1 MGTTERPDRLSTA
14 EIEEEFRG
22 FSGADWKRAL
32 SLARMAVAGLPGWT
46 AETLLSEALQKLL
59 SGDRTWKRGVSPL
72 VTLKT
77 IMRSITSNERKKER
91 NGPIDAHCS
100 VDVGAGESTDD
111 EGSTSVQPEDSL
123 DPLTIIDARSQLAY
137 IEKLVAGDK
146 DAEEVL
152 AAWSIGLRGKEA
164 VAELGYEMNRYEAAR
179 KRLMDKLR
187 PAAALRKMA

>member
-14 EIEEEFRG
+14 EVEEEFRG
-22 FSGADWKRAL
+22 FSGAEWKRAL
-32 SLARMAVAGLPGWT
+32 SLARMAVAGLPDWT
-46 AETLLSEALQKLL
+46 PETLLGEALQKLL
-59 SGDRTWKRGVSPL
+59 SGERTWKRGVAPL

-77 IMRSITSNERKKER
+77 ILRSIASNERKREK

-111 EGSTSVQPEDSL
+111 EGPASVQPEDSL
-123 DPLTIIDARSQLAY
+123 DPLTIVDARSQLAY

-164 VAELGYEMNRYEAAR
+164 AVELGYEMNRYEAAR
-179 KRLMDKLR
+179 KRLTDKLR
-187 PAAALRKMA
+187 PAASLRKMA